1 MTMTLKD
8 QVTVVDV
15 LNLESAKMNTYAAA
29 RGAAALEQV
38 SPEEGLTVTAPGHE
52 PVEVP
57 SPLARMVATVLRE
70 LAEGHTVAVVTTA
83 EEVSTGVAARMLG
96 FSRTH
101 VANLVDAGVIPG
113 RRANKHRRIR
123 LADVLAF
130 QRERE
135 RRQKLLDE
143 ITELTQDL
151 YEVTMPQ
158 QET

>member
-1 MTMTLKD
+1 MTMTLED
-8 QVTVVDV
+8 QMTVVDV
-15 LNLESAKMNTYAAA
+15 LDPASSKLNAAAAA
-29 RGAAALEQV
+29 RSAAALEV
-38 SPEEGLTVTAPGHE
+38 SSEEGLTLSVPGGK

-57 SPLARMVATVLRE
+57 SPLARMVARVLRE

-101 VANLVDAGVIPG
+101 VANLVDAGVLPG

-130 QRERE
+130 QREQE
-135 RRQKLLDE
+135 RRRKLLDE

-151 YEVTMPQ
+151 YEATMPQ

>member
-1 MTMTLKD
+1 M
-8 QVTVVDV
+8 TVVDV
-15 LNLESAKMNTYAAA
+15 LDPASAKMTITTAA
-29 RGAAALEQV
+29 RTAAALEQV
-38 SPEEGLTVTAPGHE
+38 SEAESLTMSAPGHE
-52 PVEVP
+52 PVKVP

-96 FSRTH
+96 FSRAH

-135 RRQKLLDE
+135 RRQKLLNE

>member
-1 MTMTLKD
+1 MTLKD

-15 LNLESAKMNTYAAA
+15 LDLAAAKVSTAAAA
-29 RGAAALEQV
+29 RSAAALEQA
-38 SPEEGLTVTAPGHE
+38 SSEEGLTFSAPGQK
-52 PVEVP
+52 PVKVS
-57 SPLARMVATVLRE
+57 SPLARMVATILRE

-101 VANLVDAGVIPG
+101 VANLVDAGILPG

-135 RRQKLLDE
+135 RRQELLDE

-151 YEVTMPQ
+151 YEATMPQ